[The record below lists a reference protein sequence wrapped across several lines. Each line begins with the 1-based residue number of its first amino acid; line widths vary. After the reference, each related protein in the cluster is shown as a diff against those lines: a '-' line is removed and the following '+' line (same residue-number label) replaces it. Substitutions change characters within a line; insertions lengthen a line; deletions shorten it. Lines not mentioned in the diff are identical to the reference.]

1 MTSLDRPDADSPE
14 AEIGPLVRRTN
25 AEWHAMLRTG
35 KQPSRPEWTA
45 GFLVSGVNPEVKNYG
60 KVDKRRER

>member
-1 MTSLDRPDADSPE
+1 
-14 AEIGPLVRRTN
+14 
-25 AEWHAMLRTG
+25 MLRTG

-45 GFLVSGVNPEVKNYG
+45 GFVVSGVNPEVKNYG